1 MATIYDVDPSEL
13 IKKAASELKKVEQ
26 IKAPSWAMFVKTGA
40 SKERPPVELDWWYA
54 RTASLL
60 RKIYLFGP
68 IGVNKLR
75 KKYGGKKNRGHKPE
89 RSYPG
94 SGNIIRKILQQLE
107 KAELVKYAEKKVHKG
122 RIITPK
128 GKKFLDKIAT
138 EMVGLKP
145 RKEVKPKVEKK
156 VKKTE
161 KPTEAKN
168 EIKVEKEEQK

>member
-1 MATIYDVDPSEL
+1 MTVYDKKAEEL
-13 IKKAASELKKVEQ
+13 INKAAEALKKIEH
-26 IKAPSWAMFVKTGA
+26 IKAPEWAKYVKTGVH
-40 SKERPPVELDWWYA
+40 KERPPIEKDWWYA